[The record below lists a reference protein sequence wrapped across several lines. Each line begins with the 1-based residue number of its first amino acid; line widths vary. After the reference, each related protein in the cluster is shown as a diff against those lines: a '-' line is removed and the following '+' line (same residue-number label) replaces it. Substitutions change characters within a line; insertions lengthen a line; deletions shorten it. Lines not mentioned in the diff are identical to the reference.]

1 MSGFHVPYQAEILSG
16 EEEVVNFLHALRRP
30 HIAVLWLSQVLSA
43 VGDQLYAIAVIWLAV
58 QVAGS
63 GAGFVAAAQSLS
75 ALAFGLL
82 GGVYADRWNRRT
94 TMIAV
99 DTLRALAVATLPV
112 LAAFHLLQLW
122 HLAVVA
128 VLIGGLGALFDPALQ
143 ASLPALTS
151 GTTILQAT
159 NGLMDT
165 TRRLARAVAPSL
177 VGLLVVLMPMSQFFT
192 LDAVSFL
199 VSAGAVL
206 SLGSR
211 YAWQPEAQAK
221 RTCGVRGVAQEM
233 WSAVRLVHGYRPL
246 LWAFAGLL
254 VIATAWAL
262 AFTVGAAFV
271 AERVLHAGAGTFG
284 LIVGAYGI
292 GNILSNLVIGSITI
306 RRRIATIFS
315 AKIILGL
322 GFMVVALSRSLPL
335 TLFGAAFA
343 AVAGPMGDIMLLTL
357 IQTGLPSNQ
366 IGKVYGLMMTLGDG
380 GMALGLLLAVPLYA
394 HFPVPVVI
402 AGAALAMIVTGII
415 GLLRFGFTE
424 PADSFNVSTP
434 VSGPAVQAK

>member
-1 MSGFHVPYQAEILSG
+1 M
-16 EEEVVNFLHALRRP
+16 NFLRALRQR
-30 HIAVLWLSQVLSA
+30 HISVLWLSQVLSA

-63 GAGFVAAAQSLS
+63 GAGFVAAAQSIS
-75 ALAFGLL
+75 ALACGLL

-94 TMIAV
+94 TMIIV
-99 DTLRALAVATLPV
+99 DMLRALAVAVLPV
-112 LAAFHLLQLW
+112 LATLHLLQLW
-122 HLAVVA
+122 NLAVVA
-128 VLIGGLGALFDPALQ
+128 VIIGGLGALFGPALQ

-151 GTTILQAT
+151 DTTMLQST
-159 NGLMDT
+159 NALMDT

-177 VGLLVVLMPMSQFFT
+177 VGLLVVLMPMTQFFT
-192 LDAVSFL
+192 LDAISFL

-211 YAWQPEAQAK
+211 YAWKPEAQAK
-221 RTCGVRGVAQEM
+221 HARGIRGIAREM
-233 WSAVRLVHGYRPL
+233 WSAVRLVHSHRPL
-246 LWAFAGLL
+246 LWALVGLL
-254 VIATAWAL
+254 VIAMAWSL

-322 GFMVVALSRSLPL
+322 GFMIVALSRSLPL
-335 TLFGAAFA
+335 TLFGSAFA
-343 AVAGPMGDIMLLTL
+343 AIAGPMGDIMLITL

-380 GMALGLLLAVPLYA
+380 GTALGLLLAVPLYA
-394 HFPVPVVI
+394 HFPVPLVVG
-402 AGAALAMIVTGII
+402 GAALSMIVTGII

-424 PADSFNVSTP
+424 PADSFSLLATDNATP
-434 VSGPAVQAK
+434 EAAPTV